1 MDFWAGKLEAMQS
14 PECCFVAVD
23 GDEGVVMGFVSAGP
37 ARAEGE
43 DNLGTDAEIFAIYLL
58 ESAKGRG
65 LGRGLMRAAAC
76 CLRDGGC
83 RSVSLWLLKENPAQ
97 GFYERFGGRILGR
110 SRM

>member
-1 MDFWAGKLEAMQS
+1 MTIR
-14 PECCFVAVD
+14 
-23 GDEGVVMGFVSAGP
+23 P
-37 ARAEGE
+37 ATAADARGIAETH
-43 DNLGTDAEIFAIYLL
+43 LV